1 MELELEVSIDVFS
14 GNGGQLLRRNHQ
26 ALLMEPAFLAHPGQ
40 DDEIRCR
47 SGSEAQL
54 SHRDSRAR
62 TGRINAKGLL
72 VSKTGPAAVRP
83 ERVQLL
89 LTTIALSAKYLSD
102 VSQARDGNFPSLDS
116 TWYYVFGSSSAVY
129 LSRKIYER
137 YLQSKLNK

>member
-1 MELELEVSIDVFS
+1 MSITKALNLESL
-14 GNGGQLLRRNHQ
+14 
-26 ALLMEPAFLAHPGQ
+26 AFLYAFAFLIGY
-40 DDEIRCR
+40 R
-47 SGSEAQL
+47 L
-54 SHRDSRAR
+54 L

-72 VSKTGPAAVRP
+72 VSKTGPPAVRP

-102 VSQARDGNFPSLDS
+102 VSQASDGNFPSLDS
-116 TWYYVFGSSSAVY
+116 TWYYVFGSSSGVY